1 MTKIRFCLML
11 KALWLDKK
19 VKLIS
24 KPTPSHAGELIM
36 TTHILPN
43 ISRIEDHETMKFVQ
57 LIGYDIKN

>member
-1 MTKIRFCLML
+1 ML